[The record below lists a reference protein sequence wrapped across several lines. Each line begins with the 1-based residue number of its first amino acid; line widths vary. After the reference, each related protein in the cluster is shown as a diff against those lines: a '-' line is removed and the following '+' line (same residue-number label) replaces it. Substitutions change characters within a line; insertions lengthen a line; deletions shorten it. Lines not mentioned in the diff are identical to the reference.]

1 MIDLRSDTVTRPS
14 RAMLEAM
21 MAAPVGDDV
30 YGDDPTVNALQNYAA
45 ELSGKEAA
53 IFLPTGTQANL
64 VALLSHCERGE
75 EYIVGQAAHNY
86 LFEAGGAAVLGSI
99 QPQPID
105 AAADG
110 TLPLDKVA
118 MKIKPDDIHFAR
130 TKLLSLENTHN
141 GKVLPREYLKQAWEF
156 SRERN
161 LALHVD
167 GARIFNAV
175 VAYGCELKEITQYCD
190 SFTIC
195 LSKGLGTPVGSL
207 LVGNRD
213 YIKRAIRW
221 RKMTGGGM
229 RQSGILAAAGM
240 YALKNN
246 VARLQEDHDN
256 AAWMAEQLRAAGADV
271 MRQDTNMLFVRVGEE
286 NAAAL
291 GEYMKPGTYV
301 RPHRHPHT
309 FELLLPLRGRFVVLN
324 FDDRGTVTHRA
335 ILGETCTVLEMAA
348 GTWHAVLSLDTGG
361 IIFEVKHGGYQPVAA
376 DDYAHWAPAEGEP
389 GTTELMAWYAQA
401 QVGDSAFAV

>member
-14 RAMLEAM
+14 RAMLEEM

-30 YGDDPTVNALQNYAA
+30 YGDDPTVNALQQYAA

-64 VALLSHCERGE
+64 VALLSHCQRGE
-75 EYIVGQAAHNY
+75 EYIAGQGAHNY
-86 LFEAGGAAVLGSI
+86 LYEAGGAAVLGSI

-105 AAADG
+105 AAPDG
-110 TLPLDKVA
+110 SLPLDKVA
-118 MKIKPDDIHFAR
+118 AR
-130 TKLLSLENTHN
+130 TRLLSLENTHN
-141 GKVLPREYLKQAWEF
+141 GKVLPREYLKEAWEF
-156 SRERN
+156 TRERN

-175 VAYGCELKEITQYCD
+175 VAYGCELKDVTQYCD

-207 LVGNRD
+207 LVGSHE

-229 RQSGILAAAGM
+229 RQAGILAAAGL

-256 AAWMAEQLRAAGADV
+256 AAWMAEQLREAGADV
-271 MRQDTNMLFVRVGEE
+271 MRHDTNMLFVRVGEE
-286 NAAAL
+286 HAAAL
-291 GEYMKPGTYV
+291 GEYMKAQGVLINASPIV
-301 RPHRHPHT
+301 RLVMHLDVSR
-309 FELLLPLRGRFVVLN
+309 EQLAEVV
-324 FDDRGTVTHRA
+324 
-335 ILGETCTVLEMAA
+335 
-348 GTWHAVLSLDTGG
+348 
-361 IIFEVKHGGYQPVAA
+361 
-376 DDYAHWAPAEGEP
+376 AHWR
-389 GTTELMAWYAQA
+389 TFLTQ
-401 QVGDSAFAV
+401 

>member
-30 YGDDPTVNALQNYAA
+30 YGDDPTVNELQCYAA

-53 IFLPTGTQANL
+53 LFLPTGTQANL

-75 EYIVGQAAHNY
+75 EYIVGQGAHNY
-86 LFEAGGAAVLGSI
+86 LYEAGGAAVLGSI

-105 AAADG
+105 ASPDG
-110 TLPLDKVA
+110 SLPLDKVA
-118 MKIKPDDIHFAR
+118 AKIKPDDIHFAR
-130 TKLLSLENTHN
+130 TRLLSLENTHN
-141 GKVLPREYLKQAWEF
+141 GKVLPRGYLKEAWNF
-156 SRERN
+156 TREKG

-175 VAYGCELKEITQYCD
+175 VEYGCALKEITQYCD
-190 SFTIC
+190 TFTIC

-207 LVGNRD
+207 LVGSHE
-213 YIKRAIRW
+213 YIKRANRW

-229 RQSGILAAAGM
+229 RQAGILAAAGL

-246 VARLQEDHDN
+246 VERLKEDHAN
-256 AAWMAEQLRAAGADV
+256 AAWLAAQLQEIGADV
-271 MRQDTNMLFVRVGEE
+271 MRHDTNMLFVRVGEQ

-291 GEYMKPGTYV
+291 GEFMQARGV
-301 RPHRHPHT
+301 
-309 FELLLPLRGRFVVLN
+309 LLNASPITRI
-324 FDDRGTVTHRA
+324 VTHLDVSRA
-335 ILGETCTVLEMAA
+335 QLEEL
-348 GTWHAVLSLDTGG
+348 VS
-361 IIFEVKHGGYQPVAA
+361 
-376 DDYAHWAPAEGEP
+376 HW
-389 GTTELMAWYAQA
+389 QA
-401 QVGDSAFAV
+401 FLKR